1 MDYEELEY
9 FEHRLEE
16 ALNSGCFYPAE
27 ICERRH
33 KNNYTTLYNSEVNL
47 IMSLHKYTN
56 HSL

>member
-33 KNNYTTLYNSEVNL
+33 KNNYTTLYCDIV
-47 IMSLHKYTN
+47 
-56 HSL
+56 